1 MKKYKTDTFLK
12 EFWRDNHRFADL
24 FNTVIFQGRPVIK
37 PEDLKEA
44 DTEVSGTL
52 EGRDAFYSIARIRDV
67 VKKTALGAEFVLL
80 GMENQKYIHYAMPLR
95 TMLYDGLGYL
105 KEYREITGR
114 RKKRRRG
121 KNFP

>member
-44 DTEVSGTL
+44 DTEVSGTWKEEML
-52 EGRDAFYSIARIRDV
+52 SIP
-67 VKKTALGAEFVLL
+67 LQEF
-80 GMENQKYIHYAMPLR
+80 AMS
-95 TMLYDGLGYL
+95 
-105 KEYREITGR
+105 
-114 RKKRRRG
+114 
-121 KNFP
+121 